1 MRRNKF
7 ALGVLLVA
15 LILAGVT
22 SLFLAHTSAQQMRV
36 IALAQGWNLVTWT
49 GEKQSASQ
57 ALTSV
62 SDAVSAVYGY
72 DNDSQTFTRY
82 FIDRPEIST
91 LTDFEPEEAYWVLA
105 QRSATWWVPGVAC
118 PDCSLWQ
125 SAAEQCLADYEEA
138 ASALTECVALLATC
152 NAAPPPVIDQQD
164 LDEVCGLIDDL
175 VSDSQNLQGAWGL
188 LLVKIM
194 FDDDFWVSD
203 WSPTDFAVGD
213 VNGAAFSLQMWATW
227 NCR

>member
-7 ALGVLLVA
+7 ALGLLLVA

-22 SLFLAHTSAQQMRV
+22 SLFLVHTSAQQGRF

-57 ALTSV
+57 ALTDV
-62 SDAVSAVYGY
+62 SDAVSIVYGY
-72 DNDSQTFTRY
+72 NNDSQTFTRY
-82 FIDRPEIST
+82 IIDRPGIST
-91 LTDFEPEEAYWVLA
+91 LTDFEPEGAYWVLA
-105 QRSATWWVPGVAC
+105 RRSATWWVPGLAC

-125 SAAEQCLADYEEA
+125 SAAEQCLVEYEEA
-138 ASALTECVALLATC
+138 ANALTECVTLLALSNTE
-152 NAAPPPVIDQQD
+152 PPDSPDITT
-164 LDEVCGLIDDL
+164 VCDLIDDL
-175 VSDSQNLQGAWGL
+175 GWDNQDLQSAWGF

-203 WSPTDFAVGD
+203 WMGTDSAVSDIGWT
-213 VNGAAFSLQMWATW
+213 ASSLQSWASW

>member
-7 ALGVLLVA
+7 ALGLLLVA

-22 SLFLAHTSAQQMRV
+22 SLFLVHTSAQQGRF

-57 ALTSV
+57 ALTDV
-62 SDAVSAVYGY
+62 SDAVSIVYGY
-72 DNDSQTFTRY
+72 NNDSQTFTRY
-82 FIDRPEIST
+82 IIDRPGIST
-91 LTDFEPEEAYWVLA
+91 LTDFEPEGAYWVLA
-105 QRSATWWVPGVAC
+105 RRSATWWVPGLAC

-138 ASALTECVALLATC
+138 ANALTECVALLTTC
-152 NAAPPPVIDQQD
+152 SAAPPQD
-164 LDEVCGLIDDL
+164 LDELCGLIDDL
-175 VSDSQNLQGAWGL
+175 VSDNSDLQSAWGF

-213 VNGAAFSLQMWATW
+213 VDWAVSSLQSWATW
-227 NCR
+227 NCH

>member
-7 ALGVLLVA
+7 ALSLLLVA

-22 SLFLAHTSAQQMRV
+22 SLFSVHTSAQQMRV

-62 SDAVSAVYGY
+62 SDAVLVVYGY
-72 DNDSQTFTRY
+72 NNDSQTFTRY
-82 FIDRPEIST
+82 IIDRPGVST

-105 QRSATWWVPGVAC
+105 QRSATWWVPDLAC
-118 PDCSLWQ
+118 PDCGLWQ
-125 SAAEQCLADYEEA
+125 SAAEQCLAEYEEA
-138 ASALTECVALLATC
+138 TNALTECVALLATC
-152 NAAPPPVIDQQD
+152 SAAPSQAIDQQD

-175 VSDSQNLQGAWGL
+175 VWDNSDLQSAWGF

-203 WSPTDFAVGD
+203 WMGTDSAVSDIGWT
-213 VNGAAFSLQMWATW
+213 ASSLQSWATW